1 MYRQILEVMYY
12 YGSQIHV
19 HVDLLLAEIYSSH
32 TISLSLTAWAVLTGP
47 VAGLGLAIMY
57 VTQEHNTGVIK
68 SHEYNI

>member
-47 VAGLGLAIMY
+47 VAGLGYY
-57 VTQEHNTGVIK
+57 VRNTRTQHWCYQVT
-68 SHEYNI
+68 